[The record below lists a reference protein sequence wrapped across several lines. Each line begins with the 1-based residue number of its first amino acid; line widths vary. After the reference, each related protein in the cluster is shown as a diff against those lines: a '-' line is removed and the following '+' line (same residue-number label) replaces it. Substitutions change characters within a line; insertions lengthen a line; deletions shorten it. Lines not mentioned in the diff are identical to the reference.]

1 MDIRNL
7 NYARRNSS
15 DQNERTSP
23 SLIHQSPVNLGH
35 FDFNYIEISRVPEL
49 PHHIMMTPS
58 TDTLNISQLQVMTEL
73 DNLKKQVL
81 SITKKLDY
89 NLAVL
94 KEKEDKNAYLTSV
107 LIEKTRVT
115 KEKSVLDE
123 VNCSCGK
130 GCLLF

>member
-1 MDIRNL
+1 MSL
-7 NYARRNSS
+7 NYTRPNNSE
-15 DQNERTSP
+15 QNERTSA
-23 SLIHQSPVNLGH
+23 SLIHNSPVSLNQ
-35 FDFNYIEISRVPEL
+35 FDFNFIEIGRGPEL
-49 PHHIMMTPS
+49 PRHIMMTPS
-58 TDTLNISQLQVMTEL
+58 TDTLNISQFQVMTEL

-107 LIEKTRVT
+107 LIEKTKVN